1 MTYFGGL
8 GGVPEI
14 FFSMESSYFCEIET
28 HAKFQNP
35 SCPLSGRKVRA
46 SERKKEERK
55 KNNANNRG
63 HYVCASSHGQR
74 THSART
80 KIKT

>member
-14 FFSMESSYFCEIET
+14 FFSMESSYFCEIEA

-46 SERKKEERK
+46 SEEEIREREERK
-55 KNNANNRG
+55 ITPTIGATTFVPAATG
-63 HYVCASSHGQR
+63 
-74 THSART
+74 SART
-80 KIKT
+80 PLGPK